1 MRPNPSIDFLR
12 PETSYCGEFVVEF
25 SRIMFKYLTIIEK
38 CGIFLVQKIYLIFL
52 YDGGEKM
59 RQHEQVKEF
68 AVEDIIQLVR
78 KTDLSDLNTFLVLNG
93 GTGVG
98 KTTAIMNSVLT
109 ELDTKFGHLQ
119 SMLVVESRSI
129 TVEQLRHKYGEAD
142 VCQRL
147 GFANM
152 IKKGKVDYDWVVI
165 DECHGLF
172 SEASFAEDTVIIGDW
187 IKNRRTKQHIIFI
200 TANDEYFEEL
210 SKQFFSDDSSFIYLF
225 PDFTKYVSN
234 TYVKEIQFVK
244 TKNTNATLD
253 YFLAQQEDKK
263 GIIFLKSASKVKDWY
278 FKLLDQKKNVAMLVS
293 RANQTALSLD
303 ITQAKIAAKDL
314 LIELSDGQSGL
325 TLADLQDMADKQR
338 IADGKESLFTAL
350 REEHLPEDINILIVT
365 DTLQEGMSLTFPKI
379 DYMIIDGYGEVEIRQ
394 KVGRFRGNLDQLFI
408 IFNPNNARRDFQIQ
422 SDLFAHFRKLQAE
435 GDQVELAKQFGL
447 MKGAQ
452 FKIKYLIERARE
464 DGTKSYEVNEQA
476 YLHLLKDHK
485 DYLHLMGNTE
495 EAVQE
500 MYSYLGATP
509 SIIDP
514 ALIKFSNQRELVME
528 IAERWRGI
536 PLKGPAQ
543 EALLEDFKAMGITDK
558 SRHQITSLRG
568 CTTIFN
574 EAGVRIAEKQATT
587 KDIEQW
593 PQYLTKVREKF
604 RVIV

>member
-1 MRPNPSIDFLR
+1 
-12 PETSYCGEFVVEF
+12 
-25 SRIMFKYLTIIEK
+25 
-38 CGIFLVQKIYLIFL
+38 
-52 YDGGEKM
+52 
-59 RQHEQVKEF
+59 
-68 AVEDIIQLVR
+68 
-78 KTDLSDLNTFLVLNG
+78 
-93 GTGVG
+93 
-98 KTTAIMNSVLT
+98 
-109 ELDTKFGHLQ
+109 
-119 SMLVVESRSI
+119 MLVVESRSI

-142 VCQRL
+142 VCQRM

-152 IKKGKVDYDWVVI
+152 IKKHSVDYDWVVI

-172 SEASFAEDTVIIGDW
+172 SEASFAEDTTIIGDW
-187 IKNRRTKQHIIFI
+187 IKNGRKNTHIIFI

-234 TYVKEIQFVK
+234 TYVKEIQFIK
-244 TKNTNATLD
+244 TKNTNSTLD
-253 YFLAQQEDKK
+253 YFLAQEEGKK

-293 RANQTALSLD
+293 RANQTSLSLD
-303 ITQAKIAAKDL
+303 VTQAKIAAKDL

-325 TLADLQDMADKQR
+325 TLSDLQDMADKQR
-338 IADGKESLFTAL
+338 IADGKESLFEAL
-350 REEHLPEDINILIVT
+350 RNEHLPDDISILIVT

-422 SDLFAHFRKLQAE
+422 SDMFAHFRKLQAD
-435 GDQVELAKQFGL
+435 GNQVELAKQFGIL
-447 MKGAQ
+447 KGAQ
-452 FKIKYLIERARE
+452 FKVKYITERARE
-464 DGTKSYEVNEQA
+464 DGSKAYEVNEQA

-495 EAVQE
+495 EAVKE

-509 SIIDP
+509 KLIDP
-514 ALIKFSNQRELVME
+514 NVVRISNQKELLIE

-543 EALLEDFKAMGITDK
+543 EALLQDFKAMGIRDK
-558 SRHQITSLRG
+558 SRHSITSLRG
-568 CTTIFN
+568 CTTMFA
-574 EAGVRIAEKQATT
+574 EAGITVTDKQASL
-587 KDIEQW
+587 KDLEQW
-593 PQYLTKVREKF
+593 PQYLTKLREKY
-604 RVIV
+604 RVIVWHFYNFIV

>member
-1 MRPNPSIDFLR
+1 MREHKQI
-12 PETSYCGEFVVEF
+12 
-25 SRIMFKYLTIIEK
+25 
-38 CGIFLVQKIYLIFL
+38 
-52 YDGGEKM
+52 
-59 RQHEQVKEF
+59 KEF

-98 KTTAIMNSVLT
+98 KTTAIMNSVLE
-109 ELDTKFGHLQ
+109 ELDHQFKKLQ
-119 SMLVVESRSI
+119 TMLVVESRSI
-129 TVEQLRHKYGEAD
+129 TVEQLRHKYGETD

-152 IKKGKVDYDWVVI
+152 IKRGNVDYDWVVI

-172 SEASFAEDTVIIGDW
+172 SEASFAEDTTIIGEW
-187 IKNRRTKQHIIFI
+187 IRSGRKNTHVIFI

-210 SKQFFSDDSSFIYLF
+210 SKQFFSEDSSFIYLF
-225 PDFTKYVSN
+225 PDFTEYVSQ
-234 TYVKEIQFVK
+234 TYVKEIQFIK

-253 YFLAQQEDKK
+253 YFLDQQEGKR
-263 GIIFLKSASKVKDWY
+263 GIVFLKSASKVKDWY
-278 FKLLDQKKNVAMLVS
+278 FKLLDQKKGVAMLVS

-303 ITQAKIAAKDL
+303 VNQASIAAKDL
-314 LIELSDGQSGL
+314 LLELSEGRSGL

-338 IADGKESLFTAL
+338 IADGKESLFDAL

-408 IFNPNNARRDFQIQ
+408 IFNPNNAKRDFQIQ
-422 SDLFAHFRKLQAE
+422 SDMFAHFRKLQAE
-435 GDQVELAKQFGL
+435 GNQVELAKQFGIL
-447 MKGAQ
+447 KGAQ
-452 FKIKYLIERARE
+452 FKVKYIVERITDSGKR
-464 DGTKSYEVNEQA
+464 YEVNEQA

-500 MYSYLGATP
+500 MYSYLGASPTILDP
-509 SIIDP
+509 SIIR
-514 ALIKFSNQRELVME
+514 ISNQKELILE

-543 EALLEDFKAMGITDK
+543 EALLQDFKAMGVTDK
-558 SRHQITSLRG
+558 SRHPVTSLRG
-568 CTTIFN
+568 CTSLF
-574 EAGVRIAEKQATT
+574 EEVGVTVTSKQATT
-587 KDIEQW
+587 KDVEQW
-593 PQYLTKVREKF
+593 PQYLTKVREKY

>member
-1 MRPNPSIDFLR
+1 
-12 PETSYCGEFVVEF
+12 
-25 SRIMFKYLTIIEK
+25 
-38 CGIFLVQKIYLIFL
+38 
-52 YDGGEKM
+52 M

-68 AVEDIIQLVR
+68 AVEDIIKLVR
-78 KTDLSDLNTFLVLNG
+78 NTDLSDLNTFLVLNG

-98 KTTAIMNSVLT
+98 KTTAIMNNVLE
-109 ELDTKFGHLQ
+109 ELDHKIGHLQ
-119 SMLVVESRSI
+119 TMLVVESRSI

-152 IKKGKVDYDWVVI
+152 IKKGNIDYDWVVI

-172 SEASFAEDTVIIGDW
+172 SEASFAEDTTIIGDW
-187 IKNRRTKQHIIFI
+187 IRNGRTHQHIIFI

-210 SKQFFSDDSSFIYLF
+210 SKQFFSEDSSFIYLF

-244 TKNTNATLD
+244 TRNTTATLE
-253 YFLAQQEDKK
+253 YFLAQEEGRR

-278 FKLLDQKKNVAMLVS
+278 FRLLDQKKGVAMLVS

-303 ITQAKIAAKDL
+303 VNQAHIAAKDL
-314 LIELSDGQSGL
+314 LLELSEGNSGL

-338 IADGKESLFTAL
+338 VADGKESLFEAL
-350 REEHLPEDINILIVT
+350 RNEHLPDDISILIVT

-408 IFNPNNARRDFQIQ
+408 IFNPNNAKRDFQIQ
-422 SDLFAHFRKLQAE
+422 SDMFAHFRRLQAE
-435 GDQVELAKQFGL
+435 GNQVELAKQYGIL
-447 MKGAQ
+447 KGAQ
-452 FKIKYLIERARE
+452 FKIRYITEHKKE
-464 DGTKSYEVNEQA
+464 DGTKTYEVNEQA
-476 YLHLLKDHK
+476 YLHLIKDHK

-495 EAVQE
+495 EAVKE

-509 SIIDP
+509 KLVDP
-514 ALIKFSNQRELVME
+514 NLIRFSNQRELILE

-543 EALLEDFKAMGITDK
+543 EALLQDFKAMGITDK
-558 SRHQITSLRG
+558 QRHSINSLRG
-568 CTTIFN
+568 CTTLFAD
-574 EAGVRIAEKQATT
+574 AGITVTEKQASL
-587 KDIEQW
+587 KDIQQW
-593 PQYLTKVREKF
+593 PQYLAKVREKY
-604 RVIV
+604 RVII

>member
-1 MRPNPSIDFLR
+1 MR
-12 PETSYCGEFVVEF
+12 E
-25 SRIMFKYLTIIEK
+25 
-38 CGIFLVQKIYLIFL
+38 
-52 YDGGEKM
+52 
-59 RQHEQVKEF
+59 HEQVKEF

-98 KTTAIMNSVLT
+98 KTTAIMNNVLA
-109 ELDTKFGHLQ
+109 ELDAKFKHLQ
-119 SMLVVESRSI
+119 TMLVVESRSI
-129 TVEQLRHKYGEAD
+129 TVEQLRHRYGETD

-152 IKKGKVDYDWVVI
+152 IKKGNVDYDWVVI

-172 SEASFAEDTVIIGDW
+172 SEASFAEDTTIIGEW
-187 IKNRRTKQHIIFI
+187 IKSGRTHQHIIFI

-210 SKQFFSDDSSFIYLF
+210 SKQFFSEDSSFIYLF

-253 YFLAQQEDKK
+253 YFLTQEEGKK
-263 GIIFLKSASKVKDWY
+263 GIVFLKSASKVKDWY

-303 ITQAKIAAKDL
+303 VQQADIAAKDL
-314 LIELSDGQSGL
+314 LLELSEGKSGL

-338 IADGKESLFTAL
+338 IAEGKESLFKAL
-350 REEHLPEDINILIVT
+350 CDEHLPSDIDILIVT

-422 SDLFAHFRKLQAE
+422 SDMFAHFRKLQAE
-435 GDQVELAKQFGL
+435 GNQVELAKQFGL

-452 FKIKYLIERARE
+452 FKIKYIIERQFE
-464 DGTKSYEVNEQA
+464 NGTKKYEVNEQA
-476 YLHLLKDHK
+476 YLHILKDHQ
-485 DYLHLMGNTE
+485 DYLHLMSNTE
-495 EAVQE
+495 KAIQE
-500 MYSYLGATP
+500 MYSYLGAIP
-509 SIIDP
+509 KLIDP
-514 ALIKFSNQRELVME
+514 NEIRISNQKELILE

-543 EALLEDFKAMGITDK
+543 EALIQDFKAMGITDK
-558 SRHQITSLRG
+558 SRHSINSLRS
-568 CTTIFN
+568 CTTLFN
-574 EAGVRIAEKQATT
+574 EMGIVVTEKQATL
-587 KDIEQW
+587 KDLEQW
-593 PQYLTKVREKF
+593 PQYITKVREKY

>member
-1 MRPNPSIDFLR
+1 MR
-12 PETSYCGEFVVEF
+12 E
-25 SRIMFKYLTIIEK
+25 
-38 CGIFLVQKIYLIFL
+38 
-52 YDGGEKM
+52 
-59 RQHEQVKEF
+59 HEQVKEF

-98 KTTAIMNSVLT
+98 KTTAIMNNVLE
-109 ELDTKFGHLQ
+109 ELDHKFGHLQ
-119 SMLVVESRSI
+119 TMLVVESRSI

-152 IKKGKVDYDWVVI
+152 IKKGTVDYDWVVI

-172 SEASFAEDTVIIGDW
+172 SEASFAEDTTVIGDW
-187 IKNRRTKQHIIFI
+187 IKYRRKNTHVIFI

-210 SKQFFSDDSSFIYLF
+210 SKQFFAEDSSFIYLF

-234 TYVKEIQFVK
+234 TYVKEIQFIK
-244 TKNTNATLD
+244 TRNTNATLD
-253 YFLAQQEDKK
+253 YFLEQQEGKR
-263 GIIFLKSASKVKDWY
+263 GIVFLKSASKVKDWY
-278 FKLLDQKKNVAMLVS
+278 FKLLDQKKGVAMLVS

-303 ITQAKIAAKDL
+303 VAQAQIAAKDL
-314 LIELSDGQSGL
+314 LLELSDGKSGL

-338 IADGKESLFTAL
+338 IADGKESLFEAL
-350 REEHLPEDINILIVT
+350 RNEHLPDDISILIVT

-394 KVGRFRGNLDQLFI
+394 KVGRFRGNLDQLYI
-408 IFNPNNARRDFQIQ
+408 IFNPSNARRDFQIQ
-422 SDLFAHFRKLQAE
+422 SDMFAHFRKLQAE
-435 GDQVELAKQFGL
+435 GNQVELAKQFGIL
-447 MKGAQ
+447 KGAR
-452 FKIKYLIERARE
+452 FRVKYITERLHD
-464 DGTKSYEVNEQA
+464 DGAKTYEVNEQA
-476 YLHLLKDHK
+476 YLHLLRDHK

-495 EAVQE
+495 EAVKE

-509 SIIDP
+509 KLLDP
-514 ALIKFSNQRELVME
+514 NCIRTSNQKDNILE

-543 EALLEDFKAMGITDK
+543 EALLQDFKAMGITDK
-558 SRHQITSLRG
+558 SRHAVTSLRG
-568 CTTIFN
+568 CTSLFT
-574 EAGVRIAEKQATT
+574 EAGITVTEKQATL
-587 KDIEQW
+587 KDLEQW
-593 PQYLTKVREKF
+593 PQYLTKIREKY

>member
-1 MRPNPSIDFLR
+1 MR
-12 PETSYCGEFVVEF
+12 E
-25 SRIMFKYLTIIEK
+25 
-38 CGIFLVQKIYLIFL
+38 
-52 YDGGEKM
+52 
-59 RQHEQVKEF
+59 HEQVKEF
-68 AVEDIIQLVR
+68 AVNDIIELVR
-78 KTDLSDLNTFLVLNG
+78 KTDLSDMNTFLVLNG

-98 KTTAIMNSVLT
+98 KTTAIMNSVLG
-109 ELDTKFGHLQ
+109 ELEHKVGRVQ

-152 IKKGKVDYDWVVI
+152 IKKDNVDYDWVVI

-172 SEASFAEDTVIIGDW
+172 SEASFAEDTTVIGDW
-187 IKNRRTKQHIIFI
+187 IKNRRTHQHIIFI
-200 TANDEYFEEL
+200 TANDEYFEDL
-210 SKQFFSDDSSFIYLF
+210 SKQFFSEDYSFIYLF

-234 TYVKEIQFVK
+234 TYVKEIQFIK

-253 YFLAQQEDKK
+253 YFIEQEKDKK

-278 FKLLDQKKNVAMLVS
+278 FKLLNLKMKVAMLVS
-293 RANQTALSLD
+293 RANQTSLSLNPSQVD
-303 ITQAKIAAKDL
+303 IAAKDL
-314 LIELSDGQSGL
+314 LLDLSAGEAGL
-325 TLADLQDMADKQR
+325 TLADLQELADKQR
-338 IADGKESLFTAL
+338 IADGKESLFEAL
-350 REEHLPEDINILIVT
+350 ANEHLPDDISILIVT

-422 SDLFAHFRKLQAE
+422 SDMFAHFRKLQAE
-435 GDQVELAKQFGL
+435 GDQVELAKQFGIL
-447 MKGAQ
+447 KGAR
-452 FKIKYLIERARE
+452 FKVKYIVERQLENGA
-464 DGTKSYEVNEQA
+464 KKYEVNEQA
-476 YLHLLKDHK
+476 YLHLLKDHR
-485 DYLHLMGNTE
+485 DYLHLMDNTE

-509 SIIDP
+509 KMVDP
-514 ALIKFSNQRELVME
+514 NLIRISNQKELIME

-543 EALLEDFKAMGITDK
+543 EALLQDFKAMGITDK
-558 SRHQITSLRG
+558 QRHSINSLRG
-568 CTTIFN
+568 CTTLFN
-574 EAGVRIAEKQATT
+574 EIGITVAEKQATT

-593 PQYLTKVREKF
+593 PQYLTKVREKY
-604 RVIV
+604 RIIV

>member
-1 MRPNPSIDFLR
+1 MR
-12 PETSYCGEFVVEF
+12 E
-25 SRIMFKYLTIIEK
+25 
-38 CGIFLVQKIYLIFL
+38 
-52 YDGGEKM
+52 
-59 RQHEQVKEF
+59 HEQVKEF
-68 AVEDIIQLVR
+68 AVDDIIQLVR
-78 KTDLSDLNTFLVLNG
+78 KTDLSDKNTFLVLNG

-98 KTTAIMNSVLT
+98 KTTAIMNNVLQ
-109 ELDTKFGHLQ
+109 ELDHKFGHLQ
-119 SMLVVESRSI
+119 TMLVVESRSI
-129 TVEQLRHKYGEAD
+129 TVEQLRHKYDEAD

-152 IKKGKVDYDWVVI
+152 IRKGAIDYDWVVI

-172 SEASFAEDTVIIGDW
+172 SEASFAEDTTIIGDW
-187 IKNRRTKQHIIFI
+187 IKNGRTNQHIIFI

-210 SKQFFSDDSSFIYLF
+210 SKQFFSDDSTFIYLF

-244 TKNTNATLD
+244 TRNTNMTLD
-253 YFLAQQEDKK
+253 YFLAQLQDKK
-263 GIIFLKSASKVKDWY
+263 GIVFLKSASKVKDWY

-303 ITQAKIAAKDL
+303 IVQAQSAAKNL
-314 LIELSDGQSGL
+314 MIELSDGQSGL

-338 IADGKESLFTAL
+338 IADGKESLFEAL
-350 REEHLPEDINILIVT
+350 RNEHLPNDISILIVT

-408 IFNPNNARRDFQIQ
+408 IFNPSNARRDFQIQ
-422 SDLFAHFRKLQAE
+422 SDMFAHFRKLQAD

-447 MKGAQ
+447 LKGAR
-452 FKIKYLIERARE
+452 FKVRYINERKHE
-464 DGTKSYEVNEQA
+464 DGTKTYEVNEQA
-476 YLHLLKDHK
+476 YLHLIKDHK

-495 EAVQE
+495 EAVRE

-509 SIIDP
+509 KLLDSNE
-514 ALIKFSNQRELVME
+514 IKMSNQKETLLE

-543 EALLEDFKAMGITDK
+543 EALLQDFKAAGITDK
-558 SRHQITSLRG
+558 SRHSINSLRG
-568 CTTIFN
+568 CTTLFN
-574 EAGVRIAEKQATT
+574 EAGVTITEKQATL
-587 KDIEQW
+587 KDIDQW
-593 PQYLTKVREKF
+593 PQYLTKVREKYS
-604 RVIV
+604 IIM

>member
-1 MRPNPSIDFLR
+1 
-12 PETSYCGEFVVEF
+12 
-25 SRIMFKYLTIIEK
+25 
-38 CGIFLVQKIYLIFL
+38 
-52 YDGGEKM
+52 M

-98 KTTAIMNSVLT
+98 KTTAIMNNVLQ
-109 ELDTKFGHLQ
+109 ELDKKFKHMQ
-119 SMLVVESRSI
+119 TMLVVESRSI

-142 VCQRL
+142 VCQRM

-152 IKKGKVDYDWVVI
+152 IKKGRVDYDWVVI

-172 SEASFAEDTVIIGDW
+172 SEASFAEDTTIIGDW
-187 IKNRRTKQHIIFI
+187 IKNSRGNTHIIFI

-210 SKQFFSDDSSFIYLF
+210 SKQFFSEESSFIYLF
-225 PDFTKYVSN
+225 PDFTRYVSN

-244 TKNTNATLD
+244 TRNTNMTLD
-253 YFLAQQEDKK
+253 YFLAQLQDKK
-263 GIIFLKSASKVKDWY
+263 GIVFLKSASKVKDWY

-293 RANQTALSLD
+293 RANQTSLSLD
-303 ITQAKIAAKDL
+303 IVQAQSAAKNL
-314 LIELSDGQSGL
+314 MIELSDGQSGL

-338 IADGKESLFTAL
+338 VADGKESLFEAL
-350 REEHLPEDINILIVT
+350 RNEHLPEDISILIVT

-408 IFNPNNARRDFQIQ
+408 IFNPSNARRDFQIQ
-422 SDLFAHFRKLQAE
+422 SDMFAHFRKLQAD

-447 MKGAQ
+447 LKGAR
-452 FKIKYLIERARE
+452 FKVRYINERKHE
-464 DGTKSYEVNEQA
+464 DGSKTYEVNEQA
-476 YLHLLKDHK
+476 YLHLIKDHK

-495 EAVQE
+495 EAVRE

-509 SIIDP
+509 KLLDSNEIRI
-514 ALIKFSNQRELVME
+514 SNQKETLLE

-543 EALLEDFKAMGITDK
+543 EALLQDFRAAGITDK
-558 SRHQITSLRG
+558 SRHSITSLRG
-568 CTTIFN
+568 CTTLFT
-574 EAGVRIAEKQATT
+574 EAGITITEKQATL
-587 KDIEQW
+587 KDVEQW
-593 PQYLTKVREKF
+593 PQYLQKVREKF

>member
-1 MRPNPSIDFLR
+1 
-12 PETSYCGEFVVEF
+12 
-25 SRIMFKYLTIIEK
+25 
-38 CGIFLVQKIYLIFL
+38 
-52 YDGGEKM
+52 M

-68 AVEDIIQLVR
+68 AVEDIIRLVR
-78 KTDLSDLNTFLVLNG
+78 ETDLSDLNTFLVLNG

-98 KTTAIMNSVLT
+98 KTTAIMNNVLQ
-109 ELDTKFGHLQ
+109 ELDHKFGHLQ
-119 SMLVVESRSI
+119 TMLVVESRSI

-172 SEASFAEDTVIIGDW
+172 SEASFAEDTTIIGDW
-187 IKNRRTKQHIIFI
+187 IKNKRKNTHIIFI

-210 SKQFFSDDSSFIYLF
+210 SKQFFSDESSFIYLF

-234 TYVKEIQFVK
+234 TYVKEIQFLK
-244 TKNTNATLD
+244 TKNTNDSLQ
-253 YFLAQQEDKK
+253 YFLDQQEGKR
-263 GIIFLKSASKVKDWY
+263 GIVFLKSASKVKDWY
-278 FKLLDQKKNVAMLVS
+278 FKLLDQKKGVAMLVS
-293 RANQTALSLD
+293 KANQTALSLD
-303 ITQAKIAAKDL
+303 VNQAAIAAKDL
-314 LIELSDGQSGL
+314 LLELSDGQSGL

-338 IADGKESLFTAL
+338 IADGKESLFEAL
-350 REEHLPEDINILIVT
+350 RNEHLPDDISILIVT

-422 SDLFAHFRKLQAE
+422 SDMFAHFRKLQAE
-435 GDQVELAKQFGL
+435 GNQVELAKQFGIL
-447 MKGAQ
+447 KGAR
-452 FKIKYLIERARE
+452 FKVKYITERITE
-464 DGTKSYEVNEQA
+464 DGTKTYEVNEQA

-495 EAVQE
+495 EAVKE

-509 SIIDP
+509 KLVDP
-514 ALIKFSNQRELVME
+514 NLIRFSNQKELIIE

-543 EALLEDFKAMGITDK
+543 EALLQDFKAMGITDK

-568 CTTIFN
+568 CTTMFD
-574 EAGVRIAEKQATT
+574 EAGIIVTEKQATK
-587 KDIEQW
+587 KDLEQW
-593 PQYLTKVREKF
+593 PQYLIKVREKY
-604 RVIV
+604 RVII

>member
-1 MRPNPSIDFLR
+1 
-12 PETSYCGEFVVEF
+12 
-25 SRIMFKYLTIIEK
+25 
-38 CGIFLVQKIYLIFL
+38 
-52 YDGGEKM
+52 M
-59 RQHEQVKEF
+59 RQHKEVKEF

-98 KTTAIMNSVLT
+98 KTTAIMNSVLA
-109 ELDTKFGHLQ
+109 ELDHKFGKLQ

-152 IKKGKVDYDWVVI
+152 IKKHNVDYDWIVI

-172 SEASFAEDTVIIGDW
+172 SEASFAEDTTVIGDW
-187 IKNRRTKQHIIFI
+187 IKNSRTHQHIIFI

-225 PDFTKYVSN
+225 PDFTEYVSN
-234 TYVKEIQFVK
+234 TYVKEIQFIK
-244 TKNTNATLD
+244 TKNTNDTLD
-253 YFLAQQEDKK
+253 YFLAQQQDKR

-278 FKLLDQKKNVAMLVS
+278 FKLLDQKKGVAMLVS

-303 ITQAKIAAKDL
+303 VNQAQIAAKDL
-314 LIELSDGQSGL
+314 MLELSDGKSGL

-338 IADGKESLFTAL
+338 VADGKESLFDAL
-350 REEHLPEDINILIVT
+350 RAEHLPDDISILIVT

-408 IFNPNNARRDFQIQ
+408 VFNPSNAKRDFQIQ
-422 SDLFAHFRKLQAE
+422 SDMFAHFRRLQAE
-435 GDQVELAKQFGL
+435 GNQVELAKQFGIL
-447 MKGAQ
+447 KGAQ
-452 FKIKYLIERARE
+452 FKVHYINEKVHENGA
-464 DGTKSYEVNEQA
+464 KSYEVNEQA

-485 DYLHLMGNTE
+485 DYLHLMNNTE
-495 EAVQE
+495 EAARE
-500 MYSYLGATP
+500 MYSYLGANPTILDP
-509 SIIDP
+509 GIIR
-514 ALIKFSNQRELVME
+514 ISNQKDLILE

-543 EALLEDFKAMGITDK
+543 EALLQDFRALGITDK
-558 SRHQITSLRG
+558 SRHQVTSLRG
-568 CTTIFN
+568 CTTIFT
-574 EAGVRIAEKQATT
+574 EVGVTVAEKQATK

-593 PQYLTKVREKF
+593 PQYLQKVREKF
-604 RVIV
+604 RVIT

>member
-1 MRPNPSIDFLR
+1 
-12 PETSYCGEFVVEF
+12 
-25 SRIMFKYLTIIEK
+25 
-38 CGIFLVQKIYLIFL
+38 
-52 YDGGEKM
+52 M

-68 AVEDIIQLVR
+68 AVEDIIALVR

-98 KTTAIMNSVLT
+98 KTTAIMNNVLQ
-109 ELDTKFGHLQ
+109 ELDHKFNHLQ
-119 SMLVVESRSI
+119 TMLVVESRSI

-142 VCQRL
+142 VCQRM

-152 IKKGKVDYDWVVI
+152 IKKHSVDYDWVVI

-172 SEASFAEDTVIIGDW
+172 SEASFAEDTTIIGDW
-187 IKNRRTKQHIIFI
+187 IKNGRKNTHIIFI

-234 TYVKEIQFVK
+234 TYVKEIQFIK
-244 TKNTNATLD
+244 TKNTNSTLD
-253 YFLAQQEDKK
+253 YFLAQEEGKK

-293 RANQTALSLD
+293 RANQTSLSLD
-303 ITQAKIAAKDL
+303 VTQAKIAAKDL

-325 TLADLQDMADKQR
+325 TLSDLQDMADKQR
-338 IADGKESLFTAL
+338 IADGKESLFEAL
-350 REEHLPEDINILIVT
+350 RNEHLPDDISILIVT

-422 SDLFAHFRKLQAE
+422 SDMFAHFRKLQAD
-435 GDQVELAKQFGL
+435 GNQVELAKQFGIL
-447 MKGAQ
+447 KGAQ
-452 FKIKYLIERARE
+452 FKVKYITERARE
-464 DGTKSYEVNEQA
+464 DGSKAYEVNEQA

-495 EAVQE
+495 EAVKE

-509 SIIDP
+509 KLIDP
-514 ALIKFSNQRELVME
+514 NVVRISNQKELLIE

-543 EALLEDFKAMGITDK
+543 EALLQDFKAMGIRDK
-558 SRHQITSLRG
+558 SRHSITSLRG
-568 CTTIFN
+568 CTTMFT
-574 EAGVRIAEKQATT
+574 EAGITVTDKQASL
-587 KDIEQW
+587 KDLEQW
-593 PQYLTKVREKF
+593 PQYLTKLREKY